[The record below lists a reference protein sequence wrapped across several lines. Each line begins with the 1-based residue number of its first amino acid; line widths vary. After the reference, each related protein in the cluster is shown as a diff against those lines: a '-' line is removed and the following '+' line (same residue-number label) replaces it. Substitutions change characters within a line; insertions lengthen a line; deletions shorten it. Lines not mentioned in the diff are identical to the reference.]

1 VKLDVPLDRFDELM
15 RKMRAE
21 PTKWRLG
28 DSTLP
33 PPKPIREELA
43 EGKEVPL
50 AEVTPGPGGLLTVQ
64 GQQVILY
71 IRDTRQDH
79 ETLRDKA
86 RTRRFH
92 LADCKTLETMRE
104 NNRFERY
111 VATTRRDGLFL
122 VEAKDPMTNE
132 REELEVELGPCKNCL
147 EVINWKDYAKRS
159 NSEKK
164 SLWNEF
170 SLEDFFY
177 EFSTFFRERPTYS
190 DRTAPRGGYVAN
202 WASISERF
210 RRQRNW
216 RCDECGVNLSEHPC
230 LLHCHHKNG
239 VQSDNRPENIAVLC
253 VEHHAQQ
260 PGHGHLQPPTR
271 TLTLLRKLRRE
282 QGVASQ

>member
-1 VKLDVPLDRFDELM
+1 M
-15 RKMRAE
+15 REMGAE

-33 PPKPIREELA
+33 PPKDIRKELE

-50 AEVTPGPGGLLTVQ
+50 SEVTPGPGRLLTVE
-64 GQQVILY
+64 GQQVVLY
-71 IRDTRQDH
+71 IKDTRQDR
-79 ETLRDKA
+79 ETLQDMELA
-86 RTRRFH
+86 RRFH

-104 NNRFERY
+104 KNRFERY
-111 VATTRRDGLFL
+111 VVTTRRDGLFS
-122 VEAKDPMTNE
+122 VDAMDPITKE
-132 REELEVELGPCKNCL
+132 REELEVKLGPCKHCL
-147 EVINWKDYAKRS
+147 ELINWKEWRTRPRQ
-159 NSEKK
+159 EKIRI
-164 SLWNEF
+164 WDRF

-177 EFSTFFRERPTYS
+177 EFSTFFRERPTFS
-190 DRTAPRGGYVAN
+190 DRIAPRGGYVAN

-216 RCDECGVNLSEHPC
+216 RCDECGVNLSEHPY

-260 PGHGHLQPPTR
+260 LGHGHLQFPTR